1 MKDLQFLPEKVSSK
15 VAKELF
21 EKFQEYERIYQKV
34 FAGMWSGVYCQVWC
48 MQKILQLKILVLQI
62 MWELQYQQSSGV
74 LSTNFDEVVWRDGI
88 CVTGN
93 SWLAVIWI
101 MTRIQEFL
109 TAFLLLQDK
118 GKCKNFVGSAALV
131 KACTIQ
137 NQMLWLIWVVASEGW
152 WEAWQPSHK
161 AARSY

>member
-109 TAFLLLQDK
+109 TAFLLLRDK
-118 GKCKNFVGSAALV
+118 GKCKNLASISISTLRAKLSGTVYCNRSCLWLCVFVSVFVGL
-131 KACTIQ
+131 
-137 NQMLWLIWVVASEGW
+137 L
-152 WEAWQPSHK
+152 P
-161 AARSY
+161 R